1 MLTDTR
7 RFILAS
13 LCAFLLVAIWNPL
26 FTPVPAYSEE
36 SQPKK
41 SLYERMGGYDV
52 ISAIVEDA
60 IPKLW
65 DDPQTASF
73 FVGMGTDTREM
84 LLQKNKNLMCYN
96 TGGPCK
102 PFNRP
107 LEKVH
112 AGLNVTDKEFNVL
125 LQYIKKALI
134 KHHVG
139 SQEQDELMAKI
150 EGLRPY
156 IVQQKEKAK

>member
-1 MLTDTR
+1 
-7 RFILAS
+7 
-13 LCAFLLVAIWNPL
+13 
-26 FTPVPAYSEE
+26 
-36 SQPKK
+36 
-41 SLYERMGGYDV
+41 
-52 ISAIVEDA
+52 
-60 IPKLW
+60 
-65 DDPQTASF
+65 
-73 FVGMGTDTREM
+73 VGMGTDTREM

-112 AGLNVTDKEFNVL
+112 AGLNITDKEFNVL

-134 KHHVG
+134 KNHVG

-156 IVQQKEKAK
+156 IVQAKEKAK